1 MAPIHK
7 RTKTI
12 EARRQ
17 DLIRGTIASI
27 AARGFNNSTVQTI
40 CDEAGLSRGLISH
53 YFKGKD
59 DLLLEAFRFLV
70 VEADAD
76 TRQAVAAAGPDPLD
90 QLLAATDVAFKR
102 AKDSRPNALVWLACW
117 GVAPWN
123 PQMLELYHKLSRRYR
138 RWVGR
143 MIATA
148 AAQRGL
154 AIDADKAALTYTQM
168 IDGFWIGWL
177 MDRNAYGTDDATGIV
192 RDWLLDLFGEKPNRR
207 HGKNGENR
215 K

>member
-1 MAPIHK
+1 MAPAPK

-27 AARGFNNSTVQTI
+27 AALGYNNSTVQTI

-76 TRQAVAAAGPDPLD
+76 TREAVRAAGPDPLD
-90 QLLAATDVAFKR
+90 QLLAATEVAFKR
-102 AKDSRPNALVWLACW
+102 AKESRANAMVWLACW

-143 MIATA
+143 IIAEA

-154 AIDADKAALTYTQM
+154 AIDAEKAALTYTQM

-177 MDRNAYGTDDATGIV
+177 MDKHAYGTEDAAIII
-192 RDWLLDLFGEKPNRR
+192 RDWLLDLFGERPNSRG
-207 HGKNGENR
+207 GKNGETR